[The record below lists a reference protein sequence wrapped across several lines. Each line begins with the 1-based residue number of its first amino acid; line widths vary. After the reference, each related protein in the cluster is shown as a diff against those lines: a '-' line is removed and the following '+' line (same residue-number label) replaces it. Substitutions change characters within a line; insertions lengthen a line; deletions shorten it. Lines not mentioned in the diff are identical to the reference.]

1 MALLRHWLLLACG
14 IILSAFLLPG
24 IDHNDNWGAL
34 ALVVLLL
41 SLFNLI
47 LKPLLILATL
57 PFIILTMG
65 LGVWIINA
73 VLLYFAAHL
82 VDGFYVSSFWSALGA
97 SLIISLVNMLYT
109 RITRP
114 KSPRQFR
121 GKRDDVIDI

>member
-1 MALLRHWLLLACG
+1 MGLIRHWLLLAFG
-14 IILSAFLLPG
+14 IIVSAFVLPG

-41 SLFNLI
+41 SLFNLF

-57 PFIILTMG
+57 PFIILTLG

-73 VLLYFAAHL
+73 VLLYLAAYM
-82 VDGFYVSSFWSALGA
+82 VDGFDVSSFWSALGA

-109 RITRP
+109 RLTRP
-114 KSPRQFR
+114 RQQKQFR
-121 GKRDDVIDI
+121 GKRNDVIDI